1 MRKAILLFHIF
12 LTINISSMAQNLDW
26 AISMGGGGQDVGRS
40 MAIDTAGNI
49 YVTGYFGETVDF
61 DPGAGVDSFTSW
73 GFNDAFIQK
82 LNPEGELLWVKSM
95 SGPDWDR
102 GVSIT
107 LDESGNV
114 YATGYFGDTVDFD
127 PNADSSYLSAVG
139 DWDIFV
145 QKLDENGNFLWAKSM
160 GGLGRETSQSIE
172 VDAQGNVYTTGQFEE
187 TVDFDPNEDTLSY
200 TATEQDI
207 FIQKLDSDGNLI
219 WAKTMGGPDDDLAFS
234 IAVDEQRNVYTTG
247 WFEETVDFDPNAG
260 VSNLTAV
267 GNRDIYI
274 QKLDADGNLLWAKSI
289 GGSSANEFG
298 RSIAVDASGNVYTA
312 GLFEGT
318 VDFDPNAGVT
328 NLVSEGSSDIFF
340 LKLDASGN
348 LIWAKRIGGSGI
360 DVANFLSLDASGN
373 VYLTGQFQGMVDFD
387 PNAGT
392 SNLTATGSRDIYVLK
407 LDSTGNLLWA
417 NSMNGTNEAAG
428 RCVLVGKNG
437 SIYLTGVFEGTVNFD
452 LGVGTL
458 ELSSEGNNDIFVLK
472 FNGGDNVA
480 IDNFQKENIRLYP
493 NPSNGLVQI
502 EFPSGI
508 FRAEINVFDQLGKV
522 VSQHALTHS
531 QQELDLSHLST
542 GMYSINLSL
551 NSGEVF
557 YGKLVIW

>member
-114 YATGYFGDTVDFD
+114 YTTGYFGDTVDFD

-145 QKLDENGNFLWAKSM
+145 QKLDGNGNFLWAKSM
-160 GGLGRETSQSIE
+160 GGLGRETSQSIA